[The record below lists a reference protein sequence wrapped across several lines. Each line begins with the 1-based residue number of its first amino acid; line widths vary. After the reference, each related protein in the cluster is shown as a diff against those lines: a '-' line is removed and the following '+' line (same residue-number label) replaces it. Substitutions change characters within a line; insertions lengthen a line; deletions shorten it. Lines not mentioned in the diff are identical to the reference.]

1 MVKIKLK
8 LFDSIVGAILFPNIG
23 LFFTTI
29 LLIISLIV
37 KQEPIV
43 YKGILISYI
52 ACLSLMILTIT
63 ICFFVNNKSTKEFV
77 LINDEIEILNHK
89 YRIEQV
95 ISCEYYVCK
104 WYALP
109 IAIIY
114 KQQLAGLI
122 IFKLDSGEKIQ
133 FKILYK
139 DYQKIKNKFNNI
151 IEK

>member
-8 LFDSIVGAILFPNIG
+8 LFESIVGAILFPNIG

-77 LINDEIEILNHK
+77 LINDEIEIFDHK

-122 IFKLDSGEKIQ
+122 IFKLDSDEKIQ